1 MSYRLYKFAGV
12 TLPTFHE
19 PSWDAGG
26 GPSQDDYLTLSD
38 GSPFNPYGATN
49 RPVKYPY
56 ARTFTAEIADTTTAG
71 LRTTLEALKAL
82 RGTRAALIRQRVD
95 DSAEHTCQATLMA
108 VGAPREARHV
118 LNLPITLEFS
128 LESPWYGT
136 QHNTPVAIDGTSPDT
151 VVAAN
156 GGNAVNRVAIVT
168 LTAGNA
174 AFTAL
179 KVTVTGVSE
188 WTYNTSV
195 TAAQALVV
203 DCGKGTIKKNSVAAY
218 AGFVRTANHVIADL
232 LRLPAGNTNVVVT
245 YTGGGAGATV
255 TVDFCD
261 CWE

>member
-1 MSYRLYKFAGV
+1 MSYRLHSFNSV
-12 TLPTFHE
+12 DLPTFHD

-26 GPSQDDYLTLSD
+26 GPSQDDYLTLPD
-38 GSPFNPYGATN
+38 GSTFNPYGSLN
-49 RPVKYPY
+49 RPSKYPY
-56 ARTFTAEIADTTTAG
+56 TRTFAAEIADTTTAG

-82 RGTRAALIRQRVD
+82 RGTRGPLVRQRVD
-95 DSAEHTCQATLMA
+95 DSAEHTCQATLLS
-108 VGAPREARHV
+108 VGATRGPQNV
-118 LNLPITLEFS
+118 INLPITLEFNI
-128 LESPWYGT
+128 ETPWYGT

-151 VVAAN
+151 VVCAN

-203 DCGKGTIKKNSVAAY
+203 DCGKGTVKNNGVAAY
-218 AGFVRTANHVIADL
+218 AGFVRTANHIVTDL
-232 LRLPAGNTNVVVT
+232 LRLPAGNTSVVIT

-255 TVDFCD
+255 TIDFCD